1 MRKLIITSLL
11 LSIGSVIVFAA
22 AEELRYNEGDCGN
35 GTKWWYVVKVIGG
48 RPCEMWGV
56 DCNGILFSRDL
67 HCMNVSADPTGG
79 IHTHSGT
86 GDNGVNWYMR
96 VERNRDQR
104 ITWIGGK
111 DQNGNY
117 YETEMMYGDP
127 GPGGLE

>member
-1 MRKLIITSLL
+1 MRKLIIASFL
-11 LSIGSVIVFAA
+11 LSICSVIAFAA
-22 AEELRYNEGDCGN
+22 AETYSYDEGDCGN
-35 GTKWWYVVKVIGG
+35 GQRWFHVVRSVGG
-48 RPCEMWGV
+48 RACEIWGR
-56 DCNGILFSRDL
+56 DCQGVSYHRDL
-67 HCMNVSADPTGG
+67 NCTNVSADPTGS

-96 VERNRDQR
+96 VERNQDQR
-104 ITWIGGK
+104 VTWIGGK